1 MRRWNDN
8 GAYGTYGTHG
18 PHGSHGA
25 HGLRT
30 DFEDVGINRRN
41 VGINV
46 GINDLWP
53 ANQFA
58 GLESS

>member
-8 GAYGTYGTHG
+8 GAYGTYGT
-18 PHGSHGA
+18 HGSHGA

-30 DFEDVGINRRN
+30 DFEDVGIN
-41 VGINV
+41 V
-46 GINDLWP
+46 GINDLWL

>member
-1 MRRWNDN
+1 M
-8 GAYGTYGTHG
+8 
-18 PHGSHGA
+18 
-25 HGLRT
+25 GLMELTGCMGIMGLMGLMGRT
-30 DFEDVGINRRN
+30 DCKD

>member
-1 MRRWNDN
+1 MRRWNGN
-8 GAYGTYGTHG
+8 GAYGAYGTYGTHG
-18 PHGSHGA
+18 SHGLYGA

-30 DFEDVGINRRN
+30 DCKD